1 MNYCHL
7 AWTFLTGMVALL
19 SFQWSRALNLEERV
33 KQAIPYAGIL
43 NLGAA
48 ALACAVSLAVSHIDG
63 KVDKECTKVT
73 RELSKRMDE
82 KVDGLSRKIDENVDG
97 LSRKMDDLG
106 RDLCF
111 YAEGT
116 SGRLSYLEAKAGIPR
131 GDSLVSPSATSLSTN
146 GK

>member
-1 MNYCHL
+1 
-7 AWTFLTGMVALL
+7 MVALL
-19 SFQWSRALNLEERV
+19 SFQWSRALNLEEKF
-33 KQAIPYAGIL
+33 KQAMPYSSIL
-43 NLGAA
+43 KFGAA
-48 ALACAVSLAVSHIDG
+48 ALAGAVSLAVSHIDG

-82 KVDGLSRKIDENVDG
+82 KVDSLSNRMDEKVDG

-106 RDLCF
+106 QDLRF

-116 SGRLSYLEAKAGIPR
+116 SVRLSYLEAKAGIPL

>member
-1 MNYCHL
+1 
-7 AWTFLTGMVALL
+7 MVALL

-48 ALACAVSLAVSHIDG
+48 AFACAVSLAVSHIDG
-63 KVDKECTKVT
+63 KVDKECSKVT

-82 KVDGLSRKIDENVDG
+82 KVDGLSRKID
-97 LSRKMDDLG
+97 DLG
-106 RDLCF
+106 RDLRF

-116 SGRLSYLEAKAGIPR
+116 SGRLSYLEAKAGIPQ